1 MDRSAVSPPAPFTH
15 DLRNVSVAERRA
27 LVNVQVIVTP
37 ADSVDGMVNEPFVTV
52 TPLSQAS
59 VVAYLAGSPVV
70 NVSAS
75 ATVSPAS
82 AVRVASVVVD
92 GAVLVPVADV
102 PPLVICRSTASPGV
116 AFSQA
121 L

>member
-52 TPLSQAS
+52 TP
-59 VVAYLAGSPVV
+59 
-70 NVSAS
+70 
-75 ATVSPAS
+75 VSPAS

-121 L
+121 LVSTT